1 MSEGKKNMDLYF
13 EEKIKR
19 SLKSSP
25 SEYFSNNLMHKVS
38 QEIQFAQEDKKTEKM
53 TFKLIGSLALVLL
66 GLAFTFGFF
75 YAKSSATT
83 TGTETSFIEDITMTI
98 NKYLYDIQTALGF
111 NFDVQTAIFALT
123 LLVIVGIYSA
133 SDRFIFRKR

>member
-19 SLKSSP
+19 SLKNTT

-38 QEIQFAQEDKKTEKM
+38 QEIQFAQEDKKTEKF
-53 TFKLIGSLALVLL
+53 TLKLIGSIALVLF
-66 GLAFTFGFF
+66 GFAVTFGYFF
-75 YAKSSATT
+75 ANSVST
-83 TGTETSFIEDITMTI
+83 TGAESTFLEDVTFTI
-98 NKYLYDIQTALGF
+98 NKYLYDIQSVIGF
-111 NFDVQTAIFALT
+111 QLDAKTLLFGLT
-123 LLVIVGIYSA
+123 LFIVIALYSA

>member
-19 SLKSSP
+19 SLKNTT

-38 QEIQFAQEDKKTEKM
+38 QEIQFAQEDKKTEKF
-53 TFKLIGSLALVLL
+53 TLKLIGSIALVLF
-66 GLAFTFGFF
+66 AFAVTFGYIF
-75 YAKSSATT
+75 ASSVNT
-83 TGTETSFIEDITMTI
+83 TGAESTFLEDITFTI
-98 NKYLYDIQTALGF
+98 NKYLYDIQSVIGF
-111 NFDVQTAIFALT
+111 QLDAKTLLFGLT
-123 LLVIVGIYSA
+123 LFIVIALYSA